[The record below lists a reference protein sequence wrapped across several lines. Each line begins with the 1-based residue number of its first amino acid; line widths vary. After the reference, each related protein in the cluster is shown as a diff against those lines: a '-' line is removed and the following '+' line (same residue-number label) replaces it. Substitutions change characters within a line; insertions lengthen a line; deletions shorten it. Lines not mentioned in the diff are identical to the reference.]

1 MASLLDL
8 FITIGVKDNAS
19 KEVHAISDKLGN
31 GLKTAAKVGVA
42 AVTAASTAIA
52 ALTKQGVQSFAEY
65 EQLSSGADKIFGEAL
80 SPKIFADAQNAYKD
94 LNMSAN
100 EYLATINDVGATFSA
115 TMGAE
120 AGYETARKGLQ
131 AISDYATGT
140 GKNVGLLSQKFTMIT
155 RSAASY
161 QSIADQFSGVLP
173 ATSAAFLEQA
183 QAAGFLE
190 DKYKSLTEVPIE
202 EYQAAV
208 ASMLEKGV
216 DALNLTG
223 NTAAEAFNTL
233 SGSISATR
241 AAWSNLLTGL
251 ADDNADFDAL
261 FNNFVESATASVQL
275 LLPRIMTVLSGIGTM
290 VTQLAPILVEA
301 FPALV
306 ETVLPSVLAS
316 GVALVTALV
325 QAIVTSLPA
334 IITTAIDVL
343 TTFLATISENTDQ
356 VVETFTQIM
365 LIISQTLLSSLPQL
379 MMVVGE
385 LVGGMVVSLVQHAP
399 ELFTAAAEMITALLA
414 SWRAMVD
421 RFGEVV
427 REWLDAMVKKFNE
440 KRAEFLKM
448 GDQVVADIMEGIS
461 NAWDNLVSW
470 FNGLWDR
477 LFSNRRVSVGVDYGG
492 GGADGSNA
500 SGLAYV
506 PFDNYVSRLH
516 KGEAVLN
523 AEDAKAW
530 RAGKTPA
537 VTQPAEIVLNIT
549 TEIDGATLARKTYKY
564 NLLEQRNHGER
575 LINA

>member
-19 KEVHAISDKLGN
+19 KEVQSLSSKLGK
-31 GLKTAAKVGVA
+31 GLQTAAKVGVA
-42 AVTAASTAIA
+42 AVGAASTAIA
-52 ALTKQGVQSFAEY
+52 AIAKQGVQSFAEY
-65 EQLSSGADKIFGEAL
+65 EQLSSGAAKIFGDAL
-80 SPKIFADAQNAYKD
+80 APSIFADAQNAYKD

-155 RSAASY
+155 RSASSY

-251 ADDNADFDAL
+251 VDDSADFDTL
-261 FNNFVESATASVQL
+261 FNNFVTSATAAVQQ
-275 LLPRIMTVLSGIGTM
+275 LLPRITTTLAGIGTLI
-290 VTQLAPILVEA
+290 TQLAPILVEA
-301 FPALV
+301 FPEMV
-306 ETVLPSVLAS
+306 NTVLPSVLAS
-316 GVALVTALV
+316 GVALITALV
-325 QAIVTSLPA
+325 QGIVMSLPT
-334 IITTAIDVL
+334 IIATAVEIL
-343 TTFLATISENTDQ
+343 TTFLTTISENSDQ

-365 LIISQTLLSSLPQL
+365 LVITNTLLSSGPQL
-379 MMVVGE
+379 MSVMGQLITNMAIAIIEHLPELIVAAAELIAAIIISLQAAVNQFSEVVGE
-385 LVGGMVVSLVQHAP
+385 WINAMIDKIGELLSRFVEAGGNVVSSIKAGIASAWESLVNWFEEKWAA
-399 ELFTAAAEMITALLA
+399 LF
-414 SWRAMVD
+414 
-421 RFGEVV
+421 G
-427 REWLDAMVKKFNE
+427 
-440 KRAEFLKM
+440 
-448 GDQVVADIMEGIS
+448 
-461 NAWDNLVSW
+461 
-470 FNGLWDR
+470 
-477 LFSNRRVSVGVDYGG
+477 NRNVNVGVNFGG
-492 GGADGSNA
+492 GGADGSHA
-500 SGLAYV
+500 SGLDYV
-506 PFDNYVSRLH
+506 PFDNYMARLH
-516 KGEAVLN
+516 KGETVLN
-523 AEDAKAW
+523 AEDARSYRMGGGQIAPIEL
-530 RAGKTPA
+530 TINN
-537 VTQPAEIVLNIT
+537 VTEL
-549 TEIDGATLARKTYKY
+549 DGATISRKIYKY
-564 NLLEQRNHGER
+564 NLQQQSFHGAK
-575 LINA
+575 LIDA